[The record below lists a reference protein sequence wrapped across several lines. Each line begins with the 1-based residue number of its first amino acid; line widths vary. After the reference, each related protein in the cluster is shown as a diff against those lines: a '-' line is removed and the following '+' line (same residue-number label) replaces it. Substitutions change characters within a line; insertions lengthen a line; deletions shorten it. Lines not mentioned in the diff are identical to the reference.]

1 LRERICG
8 TECEYAPVYHYDRK
22 SPRPAC
28 STDDLLEY
36 GKQMAERMIA
46 GARACRFPMAGEFLG
61 NGGRLYVDRGGH
73 PEYATPECRSLK
85 DLVAHEKAGD
95 RIIQKLAQATRRPHD
110 VRQLHVY
117 KNNVDA
123 YGNTYG
129 AHENYLVTPHAMD
142 HLSVLIP
149 FLTTRQIYTGAGKL
163 MYGADA
169 DHAGSAFQISQRA
182 NFFDRAFSDRTS
194 EVRGI
199 ITTRKREIPRIG
211 QNQRLHLI
219 VGDSNLCEAAIAL
232 KLGVTML
239 MLRMLEEGALDDS
252 LSLDDPVRAL
262 KAVSD
267 VYRTPVAVTHKGR
280 SAHYSALDIQSIYL
294 DRALRFFRNPVA
306 DSQESQVLDL
316 WQSVLQGLKVLDI
329 SQAGLMFRSDP
340 ADLKRKLDW
349 VLKLWLLDRSRKRGA
364 DERQLK
370 YLDMAY
376 HDLDPRAGLHERCRS
391 LGLVDRIVAPKA
403 IRAACHS
410 PPANTRARLRGWII
424 RRTHNTGVT
433 VKVENWDGMR
443 VLAGGRA
450 PHKRHYFNSL
460 KGLVNSMMI
469 RMEDPFCAEDFQIA
483 EKINQFIEMW
493 GSHSI

>member
-1 LRERICG
+1 MRERICG
-8 TECEYAPVYHYDRK
+8 TECEYAPVYHYGRK
-22 SPRPAC
+22 APRPAC
-28 STDDLLEY
+28 STDDLLDY
-36 GKQMAERMIA
+36 GKQMANRMIA
-46 GARACRFPMAGEFLG
+46 GARACRFPTAGEFLG

-73 PEYATPECRSLK
+73 PEYATPECRSVK
-85 DLVAHEKAGD
+85 DLVAYEKAGD
-95 RIIQKLAQATRRPHD
+95 RMIQKLAQATRRPHD
-110 VRQLHVY
+110 ARQLHVY

-129 AHENYLVTPHAMD
+129 AHENYLVTPHAMN
-142 HLSVLIP
+142 HLTVLIP
-149 FLTTRQIYTGAGKL
+149 FLATRQIYTGAGKL
-163 MYGADA
+163 MHGADA
-169 DHAGSAFQISQRA
+169 DQDGSAFQISQRA
-182 NFFDRAFSDRTS
+182 DFFDRVFSDRTS

-239 MLRMLEEGALDDS
+239 MLRMLEEGCLDDS
-252 LSLDDPVRAL
+252 LTLDAPVRAL

-267 VYRTPVAVTHKGR
+267 AYRTAVAVTHQGR
-280 SAHYSALDIQSIYL
+280 SARYSALDIQSIYL
-294 DRALRFFRNPVA
+294 EKALRFFRNPA
-306 DSQESQVLDL
+306 AGSQESQVLDL

-329 SQAGLMFRSDP
+329 CQSELIFSSDP

-349 VLKLWLLDRSRKRGA
+349 VLKLWLLDRSRQRGA

-376 HDLDPRAGLHERCRS
+376 HDLDPRTGLHERCRS

-403 IRAACHS
+403 IRTACIS
-410 PPANTRARLRGWII
+410 PPADTRARLRGWII
-424 RRTHNTGVT
+424 QRTYNTGVT
-433 VKVENWDGMR
+433 VQVENWDGMR
-443 VLAGGRA
+443 VLAGRKD

-460 KGLVNSMMI
+460 KGLVNSMVI
-469 RMEDPFCAEDFQIA
+469 RMEDPFCAEDVQVA
-483 EKINQFIEMW
+483 EKINQFIKLW
-493 GSHSI
+493 GSNN